1 MLLRYQSFG
10 SLKYPSLQILILQ
23 VMLSYYENT
32 SVNFCCDHTHFGT
45 RIDHTLHYLSL
56 AYPQNIFHFSNLPFH
71 FKVLIQ

>member
-1 MLLRYQSFG
+1 MLLHYQSFG

-23 VMLSYYENT
+23 VMLPYYENT